1 MTERPSAIVAGQ
13 LVLTRRGAG
22 MLLAALQLAMKHAER
37 DAVSYQGRSQW
48 DDVSWL
54 REQARLVAE
63 GRTGPAS
70 ADSAD
75 ETVPVRF
82 RVTLP
87 GSEVI
92 WGTRQAAELAGVT
105 RRAVVA
111 AIRRGD
117 LPRPGSAANEWSGNS
132 RPGSTP
138 GGTGE
143 ALSTPAPRR
152 VRVPLP
158 GGRISIDPVAVVDAA
173 AAAGRIHPASRD
185 AWLVRVDL
193 GLDGG
198 GQVGDGSHD
207 VIGPGRGAATGHPAP
222 YPLPDGH
229 DTRPGGRVGGQGWSP
244 GRPSRSFR

>member
-75 ETVPVRF
+75 GTVPVPF

-117 LPRPGSAANEWSGNS
+117 LPATRVGREWVVRELEARQYAGRNGRGVEHTGTEARPGSAAGREDQ
-132 RPGSTP
+132 
-138 GGTGE
+138 
-143 ALSTPAPRR
+143 RR
-152 VRVPLP
+152 
-158 GGRISIDPVAVVDAA
+158 
-173 AAAGRIHPASRD
+173 
-185 AWLVRVDL
+185 
-193 GLDGG
+193 
-198 GQVGDGSHD
+198 
-207 VIGPGRGAATGHPAP
+207 PGRGRG
-222 YPLPDGH
+222 
-229 DTRPGGRVGGQGWSP
+229 RGGR
-244 GRPSRSFR
+244 GRPDPPGQP